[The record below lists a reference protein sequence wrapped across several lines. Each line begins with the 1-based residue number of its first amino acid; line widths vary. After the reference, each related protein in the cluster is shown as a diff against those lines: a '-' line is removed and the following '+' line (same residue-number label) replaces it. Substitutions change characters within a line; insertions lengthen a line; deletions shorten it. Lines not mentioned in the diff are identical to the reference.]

1 MIADPNANL
10 SGMLAPRSVAV
21 IGATERPGSVGRAV
35 FERLTTRGFTG
46 GIFPVTP
53 SHAQVLGRKTFA
65 SIADIGQPVDL
76 AVIVTPAAS
85 VPDIVAQCAH
95 AGVKGAVVIS
105 AGFREAGPEGANL
118 ELRAL
123 EQAQATG
130 MRIIGP
136 NCLGVIIPGIGLDVT
151 FAAATALPGSIGFV
165 SQSGALCTAILDWA
179 ASRNV
184 GFSYF
189 FSAGS
194 MVDVGWADY
203 LDYLVDDPAT
213 KSILLYM
220 ESVGE
225 HPASF
230 VSAARQA
237 ASLKPLIVMKSG
249 RTDVAARAAVSHTGA
264 LLGSDDVF
272 DAALRRCGAL
282 RVDNIQ
288 DLFDM
293 AAVLAKGKRP
303 RGKRLAVVTNA
314 GGPGVIAADALIAA
328 GGELAVLAPQT
339 RTALD
344 AELPAHWSRANPI
357 DILGDA
363 DPARYAFAVDAAL
376 RDPNSDAVLVI
387 YAPQAVASALAVADA
402 IRGSAASTKPV
413 LAAWMGG
420 AGVAAG
426 RVVLDQAG
434 ISSFP
439 YPELAVDAFDYL
451 WRYDL
456 NLTALYETPVPTGD
470 DAPDA
475 RAAQAAVDAAVAD
488 GRRALTPAEC
498 AALATAYGIPLVA
511 SMDASTPDEAVAA
524 AHACGYPVA
533 VKVRSKIVTHKSDVG
548 GVRLD
553 VSSESGVREAFDAIA
568 ASVTARAGAAAF
580 DGVIV
585 QPMAASND
593 GLELI
598 LGSTTDPQF
607 GPVIVFGLGGTLVEV
622 FRDRGIG
629 LPPLNGT
636 LARLLMESTRAFGAL
651 GAVRGRGP
659 VDVDALAALLV
670 RFSRLV
676 TELPRIREIDLNP
689 LFVSPTR
696 ILALDMRVVL
706 HDPAVARDALPKP
719 AIRPYPSH
727 YAGTWTAGDGT
738 PVEIRPIR
746 AEDEPLVREF
756 HRCLSEDT
764 VYMRFAHVERLEGRI
779 AHARLSRACFID
791 YGREIALIALATS
804 AQGPRVLGIA
814 NLVRT
819 RRRGQAEFALL
830 VGDRSQHVGVGS
842 ELLRRLASIGK
853 EEGMTEIVGYVL
865 ESNAPML
872 SICERLGFA
881 SHGGAGDSVIR
892 AALDLR

>member
-1 MIADPNANL
+1 MNADPNANL

-35 FERLTTRGFTG
+35 FERLTSRGFTG
-46 GIFPVTP
+46 SVYPVTP
-53 SHAQVLGRKTFA
+53 AHAQVLGRQA
-65 SIADIGQPVDL
+65 YAAIGDIGAPVDL
-76 AVIVTPAAS
+76 AVIATPAS
-85 VPDIVAQCAH
+85 TVPDVVCACAR
-95 AGVKGAVVIS
+95 AGVKGAIVIS
-105 AGFREAGPEGANL
+105 AGFRETGPAGAEL
-118 ELRAL
+118 ERRMFA
-123 EQAQATG
+123 EAQATG

-189 FSAGS
+189 ISAGS

-203 LDYLVDDPAT
+203 LDYLVDDPET

-220 ESVGE
+220 ESVGD
-225 HPASF
+225 HPSSF
-230 VSAARQA
+230 VSSARQA

-249 RTDVAARAAVSHTGA
+249 RTEGAARAAVSHTGA

-282 RVDNIQ
+282 RVDCVQ

-293 AAVLAKGKRP
+293 ADVLAKGKRP
-303 RGKRLAVVTNA
+303 SGKRLAIVTNA

-328 GGELAVLAPQT
+328 GGQLASLAPES

-344 AELPAHWSRANPI
+344 AVLPAHWSRANPI
-357 DILGDA
+357 DIFGDA
-363 DPARYAFAVDAAL
+363 DPARYSHAVDVAL

-387 YAPQAVASALAVADA
+387 YAPQAVASGLSVAES
-402 IRGSAASTKPV
+402 ICGSAAGPKPV

-426 RVVLDQAG
+426 ISALERAG
-434 ISSFP
+434 ISTYS
-439 YPELAVDAFDYL
+439 YPELAVSAFDYL
-451 WRYDL
+451 WRYDE
-456 NLTALYETPVPTGD
+456 NLKALYETPATTSDEVPD
-470 DAPDA
+470 SDAAA
-475 RAAQAAVDAAVAD
+475 RAVGAAVTA
-488 GRRALTPAEC
+488 GRSALTPAEC
-498 AALATAYGIPLVA
+498 ARLAAAYDIPLV
-511 SMDASTPDEAVAA
+511 SSVEASTADEAVAA
-524 AHACGYPVA
+524 AGACGYPVA
-533 VKVRSKIVTHKSDVG
+533 VKVRSSVVTHKTDVG
-548 GVRLD
+548 GVRLN
-553 VSSESGVREAFDAIA
+553 VSSPTGVRDAFDSIRE
-568 ASVTARAGAAAF
+568 SVTARAGSAAF

-585 QPMAASND
+585 QPMAASGD

-598 LGSTTDPQF
+598 LGCSSDPQF

-622 FRDRGIG
+622 FRDRAIG

-636 LARLLMESTRAFGAL
+636 LARLLMESTRAFAAFGAI
-651 GAVRGRGP
+651 RGRAAI
-659 VDVDALAALLV
+659 DVDALAALLV

-676 TELPRIREIDLNP
+676 TDVPRIREVDLNP
-689 LFVSPTR
+689 LFVGPDR
-696 ILALDMRVVL
+696 IVALDMRVLL
-706 HDPAVARDALPKP
+706 HDPGVAPQALPKP
-719 AIRPYPSH
+719 AIRPYPSQ
-727 YAGTWTAGDGT
+727 YAGTWTARDGT
-738 PVEIRPIR
+738 LVEIRPIR

-756 HRCLSEDT
+756 HRSLSDDT

-779 AHARLSRACFID
+779 AHARLARACFID
-791 YGREIALIALATS
+791 YGREIALIAESTA
-804 AQGPRVLGIA
+804 GEGRRVLGIA

-819 RRRGQAEFALL
+819 RRPGQAEFALL
-830 VGDRSQHVGVGS
+830 VGDGFQRHGVGS
-842 ELLRRLASIGK
+842 ELLRRLVAIGG

-872 SICERLGFA
+872 AICERLGFTA
-881 SHGGAGDSVIR
+881 HGRADDSVVR
-892 AALDLR
+892 TTLSLA